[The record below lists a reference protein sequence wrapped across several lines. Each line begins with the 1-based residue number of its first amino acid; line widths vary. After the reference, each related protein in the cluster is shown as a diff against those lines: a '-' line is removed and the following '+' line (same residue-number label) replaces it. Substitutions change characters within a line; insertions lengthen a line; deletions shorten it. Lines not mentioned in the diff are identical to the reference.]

1 MAEIPIQRKQG
12 RNIWPMILGLLA
24 LAALAWYLLSRND
37 TDDTATGRADSTAI
51 AAGAVTTDSASG
63 AMAGGMSAGG
73 AGMSAG
79 TATGAAGGTT
89 AGGALSDADITNVIH
104 EVNAGEIAA
113 GEMAA
118 ERASNG
124 QVKAFAR
131 EMVQAHGAMEQ
142 KGARVATAT
151 GAASQ
156 GALRD
161 SVVSANTAM
170 SSQLR
175 TAGSGANFDRAYLDG
190 QVAAHQN
197 TLAFLQRA
205 QAQAQ
210 NANLKSMI
218 DGAIPDVQKHLERA
232 RALQARIGAGQ

>member
-1 MAEIPIQRKQG
+1 
-12 RNIWPMILGLLA
+12 MILGLLA
-24 LAALAWYLLSRND
+24 LAALAWYLLSRNN
-37 TDDTATGRADSTAI
+37 TDDTATVRADSTAV

-79 TATGAAGGTT
+79 TATGGANATGT
-89 AGGALSDADITNVIH
+89 LSDADITNVIH

-118 ERASNG
+118 DKASNG

-131 EMVQAHGAMEQ
+131 EMVQAHRAMDQ
-142 KGARVATAT
+142 KGAKLATAT

-170 SSQLR
+170 ASQLQN
-175 TAGSGANFDRAYLDG
+175 AGSGADFDRAYLDG

-205 QAQAQ
+205 QSQAQ
-210 NANLKSMI
+210 NAELKSMI

-232 RALQARIGAGQ
+232 RALQARVSGGQ